1 MTHAV
6 IIMILTPAGN
16 NYFCIFLKKNRL
28 TQIVTLT
35 IIITQDSHTDYLNE
49 KRQEFTKV
57 MGKKT
62 SKKDK
67 EFLKTYDPGSYDRPS
82 VAVDVLVFTVDLKK
96 GLEVFLIKRNNP
108 PFEGCWALPGGFAGI
123 DESLEKAAA
132 RRLKEET
139 GIKKLH
145 MEQLYTFGEPGRD
158 PRTRVISVAYIA
170 LAPKDK
176 VGYSPGDAQDAS
188 WFGVSL
194 MEGRV
199 VFDSDIH
206 LAFDHESMV
215 KLAIERLRGKINYT
229 DIALNLLDDKQRFT
243 IYELQKIHE
252 AILGKELNAANF
264 RRSFIM
270 NYVNK
275 GVLIKSQQIF
285 QISQKHGRLKKYA

>member
-1 MTHAV
+1 
-6 IIMILTPAGN
+6 
-16 NYFCIFLKKNRL
+16 
-28 TQIVTLT
+28 
-35 IIITQDSHTDYLNE
+35 
-49 KRQEFTKV
+49 

-67 EFLKTYDPGSYDRPS
+67 EFLKTYDASRYERPS

-96 GLEVFLIKRNNP
+96 GLEIFLIKRNNP
-108 PFEGCWALPGGFAGI
+108 PFEGCWAIPGGFAGM

-176 VGYSPGDAQDAS
+176 VNYSPADAADAR
-188 WFGVSL
+188 WFGVNLS
-194 MEGRV
+194 EGRCI
-199 VFDSDIH
+199 FDSDIQ
-206 LAFDHESMV
+206 LGFDHEDMI
-215 KLAIERLRGKINYT
+215 KLAIERLRGKISYT
-229 DIALNLLDDKQRFT
+229 DIALNLLDNRKRFT

-275 GVLIKSQQIF
+275 GLAEETGELCKEFS
-285 QISQKHGRLKKYA
+285 SRASRYYRYLPED